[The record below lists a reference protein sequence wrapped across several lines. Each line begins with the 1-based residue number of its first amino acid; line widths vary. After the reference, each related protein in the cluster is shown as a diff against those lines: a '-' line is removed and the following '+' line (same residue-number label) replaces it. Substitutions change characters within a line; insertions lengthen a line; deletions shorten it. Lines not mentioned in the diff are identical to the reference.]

1 MSSSTDVHTLD
12 AGSVSSTFDA
22 ALPATL
28 TVDPGTR
35 VRVRTRSILSHVDTR
50 SPDVFRAIGDYD
62 HMDIPVTGP
71 VEIRG
76 ARPGDVLRIDIEDIE
91 IAEHGA
97 MVTIP
102 ERGGFSE
109 RLDRAGLLLDIVD
122 DRVLFDDLALP
133 TKPMIGKI
141 GVAHPDAPHCSTVGR
156 HGGNMDCTQL
166 GAGTTLYLP
175 VVVPGAKLFLGDL
188 HARQG
193 DGEASLTGV
202 EVEGAVT
209 MTCRIVRGW
218 PLRRPL
224 LVTPHDTIA
233 IGDGDDLDEAVRV
246 CLDDMLELVL
256 ATRDW
261 SREQAAMFLSAAA
274 DVAVCQ
280 IVNARK
286 GARVAV
292 PRSILPL
299 PLPHETNFPHKTK
312 E

>member
-1 MSSSTDVHTLD
+1 MSSQTEVPTLG
-12 AGSVSSTFDA
+12 AASVSSTFDA
-22 ALPATL
+22 TLPATL

-35 VRVRTRSILSHVDTR
+35 FRVRTRSILSHVDTR
-50 SPDVFRAIGDYD
+50 AADAFRAIGDYD

-76 ARPGDVLRIDIEDIE
+76 ALPGDVLRIDIHGIE

-102 ERGGFSE
+102 GRGGFTE
-109 RLDRAGLLLDIVD
+109 PLDRAGMLLEIMD
-122 DRVLFDDLALP
+122 DHVMFDDLALP
-133 TKPMIGKI
+133 IRPMVGKI
-141 GVAHPDAPHCSTVGR
+141 GVARPDAPHCSTVGP

-175 VVVPGAKLFLGDL
+175 VLAPGAKLFLGDL

-209 MTCRIVRGW
+209 LTCRIVRGW
-218 PLRRPL
+218 ALRRPL
-224 LVTPHDTIA
+224 LVTAHDTIA
-233 IGDGDDLDEAVRV
+233 VGDGDDLDEAVRV
-246 CLDDMLELVL
+246 GLDDMLELVR
-256 ATRDW
+256 ATRAW
-261 SREQAAMFLSAAA
+261 SREKAAMFLSAAA

-280 IVNARK
+280 VVNARK

-292 PRSILPL
+292 PRAILPI
-299 PLPHETNFPHKTK
+299 PLPDETK

>member
-1 MSSSTDVHTLD
+1 MSASSDVLTLD
-12 AGSVSSTFDA
+12 ADTVSSTFDA
-22 ALPATL
+22 ALPPAL

-35 VRVRTRSILSHVDTR
+35 FRVRTRSILSHVDTR
-50 SPDVFRAIGDYD
+50 SPDAFQAIGDYD

-76 ARPGDVLRIDIEDIE
+76 AMPGDVLRIDIHDVD

-102 ERGGFSE
+102 GRGGFST
-109 RLDRAGLLLDIVD
+109 RLERAGLLLQIADGH
-122 DRVLFDDLALP
+122 VLFDELRLP
-133 TKPMIGKI
+133 IRPMIGKI
-141 GVAHPDAPHCSTVGR
+141 GVAGADAPHCSTVGR

-166 GAGTTLYLP
+166 SAGTTLYLP
-175 VVVPGAKLFLGDL
+175 VLIPGAKLFVGDL

-202 EVEGAVT
+202 EVEGVVT
-209 MTCRIVRGW
+209 MTCTIVRNRS
-218 PLRRPL
+218 LHHPL
-224 LVTPHDTIA
+224 LVTPDGTTV
-233 IGDGDDLDEAVRV
+233 IGDGEDLDEAVRV
-246 CLDDMLELVL
+246 CLDDMLDRISS
-256 ATRDW
+256 ARAW

-280 IVNARK
+280 VVNARK
-286 GARVAV
+286 GARVTV
-292 PRSILPL
+292 PRSILPI
-299 PLPHETNFPHKTK
+299 PVPDETQ